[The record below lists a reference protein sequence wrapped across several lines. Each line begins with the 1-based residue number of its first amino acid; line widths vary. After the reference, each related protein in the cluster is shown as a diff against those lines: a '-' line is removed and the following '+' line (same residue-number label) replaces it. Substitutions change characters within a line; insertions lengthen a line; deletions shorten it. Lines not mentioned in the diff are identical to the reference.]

1 MGNVSVRQT
10 KINVQQREK
19 NVQQAKINVRQLK
32 KNVQQTN
39 FWVDNSKNKCQNMI
53 IFSTPEEKVST
64 TEENFD
70 RQK

>member
-10 KINVQQREK
+10 KINVRQLKK
-19 NVQQAKINVRQLK
+19 NVQQTKINVRQLK

-39 FWVDNSKNKCQNMI
+39 FWVDNSKNKCQNRN

-64 TEENFD
+64 TEENFG